1 MINYIFQTLYINKYT
16 VHSDIP
22 GPEAAGGGTIPLE
35 LTITPLKPDITIWD
49 EQNEKFHIF

>member
-49 EQNEKFHIF
+49 KQNEKFHIF